1 MRAVSTPVHLLEAG
15 IITEQR
21 WLGMAEA
28 PGVLASE
35 IAALARPA
43 KRVRIPFLP
52 RDRYLTAARESC
64 RTLADAVVASLQDG
78 ARCLVVGGE
87 CTIVAGAISGA
98 LTVEPD
104 VALAY
109 FDAHGDFN
117 TLATTPS
124 HFVGGMCLA
133 HVCGKKLAPL
143 LWPGA
148 RTIAE
153 DRVALVG
160 ARDLDPGEAGNLV
173 ASKVRQVPFD
183 PERSD
188 APGLLAFARKR
199 PLWVHI
205 DVDIV
210 DPAEIPAV
218 DYPAAGGPSVRAL
231 CDVLTALANVAK
243 VRGVEICGYDPRKD
257 VGPRPLVPSLARI
270 AVAALRS
277 SQGATPPSTPDA
289 LLTR

>member
-1 MRAVSTPVHLLEAG
+1 MSTPVHLLEAG

-21 WLGMAEA
+21 YLGVAEA
-28 PGVLASE
+28 PSALAPE
-35 IAALARPA
+35 VAALARPA
-43 KRVRIPFLP
+43 KRVRVPFLP

-64 RTLADAVVASLQDG
+64 RTLADAVAASLQEE
-78 ARCLVVGGE
+78 ARCLIVGGE

-104 VALAY
+104 LALAY

-133 HVCGKKLAPL
+133 HVCGKKLGPL

-148 RTIAE
+148 RSIAE
-153 DRVALVG
+153 DHVALVG
-160 ARDLDPGEAGNLV
+160 ARDLDPGEAGNLA
-173 ASKVRQVPFD
+173 ASKVRQIPFD
-183 PERSD
+183 PRRSD

-205 DVDIV
+205 DVDVV

-218 DYPAAGGPSVRAL
+218 DFPVAGGASVRAL
-231 CDVLTALANVAK
+231 CDVLTALASVAK
-243 VRGVEICGYDPRKD
+243 VRGVEICGYDPRREL
-257 VGPRPLVPSLARI
+257 GPRPLLPSLARI
-270 AVAALRS
+270 AVAALS
-277 SQGATPPSTPDA
+277 PSAA
-289 LLTR
+289 LV

>member
-1 MRAVSTPVHLLEAG
+1 MPAVSAPVHLLEAG

-21 WLGMAEA
+21 YVGMAEA
-28 PGVLASE
+28 PAALASE
-35 IAALARPA
+35 IAAIARPA

-64 RTLADAVVASLQDG
+64 RTLADAVAASLQEG
-78 ARCLVVGGE
+78 ARCLIVGGE
-87 CTIVAGAISGA
+87 CTIVAGAIPGA

-104 VALAY
+104 LALVY

-153 DRVALVG
+153 DHVALVG
-160 ARDLDPGEAGNLV
+160 ARDLDPGEAGNLTS
-173 ASKVRQVPFD
+173 SKVRQIPFD
-183 PERSD
+183 PQRSD

-199 PLWVHI
+199 PLWVHV
-205 DVDIV
+205 DVDVV
-210 DPAEIPAV
+210 DPGEVPAV
-218 DYPAAGGPSVRAL
+218 DLPVAGGPSARAL
-231 CDVLTALANVAK
+231 CDVLSALATVAK
-243 VRGVEICGYDPRKD
+243 VRGVEICGYDPRKE
-257 VGPRPLVPSLARI
+257 VGPRPVLPSLARI
-270 AVAALRS
+270 AVAALS
-277 SQGATPPSTPDA
+277 PSAA
-289 LLTR
+289 LV

>member
-1 MRAVSTPVHLLEAG
+1 MRLVSTPVHLLEAG

-21 WLGMAEA
+21 YVGVAEA
-28 PGVLASE
+28 PSVLAPE
-35 IAALARPA
+35 VAALARPT

-64 RTLADAVVASLQDG
+64 RTLADAVVASLQEG
-78 ARCLVVGGE
+78 ARCLIVGGE
-87 CTIVAGAISGA
+87 CTLVAGAISGA

-104 VALAY
+104 MALAY

-133 HVCGKKLAPL
+133 HICGKKLAPL

-153 DRVALVG
+153 DHVALVG
-160 ARDLDPGEAGNLV
+160 ARDLDAGEAVNLG
-173 ASKVRQVPFD
+173 ASKVRQIPFD
-183 PERSD
+183 PQRAD

-199 PLWVHI
+199 PVWVHI
-205 DVDIV
+205 DIDVV
-210 DPAEIPAV
+210 DPSEIPAV
-218 DYPAAGGPSVRAL
+218 DFPVTGGASVRAL
-231 CDVLTALANVAK
+231 CDVLASLASVAK
-243 VRGVEICGYDPRKD
+243 VRGVEICGYDPRREL
-257 VGPRPLVPSLARI
+257 GPRPLLPSLARI
-270 AVAALRS
+270 AVAALS
-277 SQGATPPSTPDA
+277 PSAA
-289 LLTR
+289 LV

>member
-1 MRAVSTPVHLLEAG
+1 MPAVSAPVHLLEAG

-21 WLGMAEA
+21 YLGMAEA
-28 PGVLASE
+28 PPVLAAE
-35 IAALARPA
+35 IGGLVRPS

-64 RTLADAVVASLQDG
+64 RTLADAVASSLQDG
-78 ARCLVVGGE
+78 ARCLIVGGE
-87 CTIVAGAISGA
+87 CTVVAGTIPGA

-104 VALAY
+104 LALVY

-143 LWPGA
+143 LWPGV

-153 DRVALVG
+153 DHVALVG
-160 ARDLDPGEAGNLV
+160 ARDLDPGETGNLTN
-173 ASKVRQVPFD
+173 SKVRQIPFD
-183 PERSD
+183 PRRSD

-199 PLWVHI
+199 PLWVHV
-205 DVDIV
+205 DVDVV

-218 DYPAAGGPSVRAL
+218 DFPVAGGPSARAL
-231 CDVLTALANVAK
+231 CDVLAALASVAK
-243 VRGVEICGYDPRKD
+243 VRGVEICGYDPRKEI
-257 VGPRPLVPSLARI
+257 GPRPLLPSLARI
-270 AVAALRS
+270 AVAALN
-277 SQGATPPSTPDA
+277 APVPV
-289 LLTR
+289 

>member
-1 MRAVSTPVHLLEAG
+1 MRLVSTPVHLLEAG

-21 WLGMAEA
+21 YLGMSEA
-28 PGVLASE
+28 PGVLGPE

-64 RTLADAVVASLQDG
+64 RTLADAVAASLEEG

-87 CTIVAGAISGA
+87 CTLVAGTIPGA

-104 VALAY
+104 LALVY

-133 HVCGKKLAPL
+133 HVCGKRIAPL

-148 RTIAE
+148 RSIAE
-153 DRVALVG
+153 DHVALVG
-160 ARDLDPGEAGNLV
+160 ARDLDPGEVGNV
-173 ASKVRQVPFD
+173 AASKLRQIAFD
-183 PERSD
+183 PQRSD

-199 PLWVHI
+199 PLWIHI
-205 DVDIV
+205 DIDVV
-210 DPAEIPAV
+210 DPAQVPAV
-218 DYPAAGGPSVRAL
+218 DFPVAGGPSLRAL
-231 CDVLTALANVAK
+231 LDVLTALAGVAT
-243 VRGVEICGYDPRKD
+243 VRGVEICGYDPRREM
-257 VGPRPLVPSLARI
+257 GPRPLLPSLARV
-270 AVAALRS
+270 AVAAL
-277 SQGATPPSTPDA
+277 TPSLA
-289 LLTR
+289 LV

>member
-1 MRAVSTPVHLLEAG
+1 MRLVSTPVHLLEAG

-21 WLGMAEA
+21 YLGMAEA
-28 PGVLASE
+28 PSVLAPEVAGLS
-35 IAALARPA
+35 RPA

-64 RTLADAVVASLQDG
+64 RTLADAVTASLQEG
-78 ARCLVVGGE
+78 AQCLVIGGE
-87 CTIVAGAISGA
+87 CTIVAGAIPGA
-98 LTVEPD
+98 LAAEPD
-104 VALAY
+104 LALVY

-148 RTIAE
+148 RSISD

-160 ARDLDPGEAGNLV
+160 ARDLDPGEAGNLM
-173 ASKVRQVPFD
+173 ASKIRQIPFD
-183 PERSD
+183 PERAD

-199 PLWVHI
+199 PIWVHVDL
-205 DVDIV
+205 DVV

-218 DYPAAGGPSVRAL
+218 DFPVAGGPSARAL
-231 CDVLTALANVAK
+231 CDVLGALAKVAK
-243 VRGVEICGYDPRKD
+243 VRGVEICGYDPRKEI
-257 VGPRPLVPSLARI
+257 GPRPLLPLLARI
-270 AVAALRS
+270 AVAAL
-277 SQGATPPSTPDA
+277 TPSAA
-289 LLTR
+289 LV